1 MQLSAPRIAPTRTPL
16 TACPYFSTRGG
27 HGVEQLQ
34 ARMFAPLNNIRED
47 PATGSASAALGAF
60 LASLDPRSDV
70 DLEIAME
77 QGLQIGRPSA
87 IEVHVRK
94 RVGCVLEVAISVFLL
109 CKEPSS

>member
-1 MQLSAPRIAPTRTPL
+1 MR
-16 TACPYFSTRGG
+16 
-27 HGVEQLQ
+27 
-34 ARMFAPLNNIRED
+34 PLNNIRED

-94 RVGCVLEVAISVFLL
+94 RVGCVLEVAIEASVFLL

>member
-1 MQLSAPRIAPTRTPL
+1 MR
-16 TACPYFSTRGG
+16 
-27 HGVEQLQ
+27 
-34 ARMFAPLNNIRED
+34 PLNNIRED

-94 RVGCVLEVAISVFLL
+94 RVGCVLEVAIAGFCVPVMQGTIKLL
-109 CKEPSS
+109 QVCI